1 MMKQPAPF
9 NGKSDLISGR
19 LAVIGRETRVSNHYF
34 PILFQK
40 IIQKQKFQDVSN
52 QRINRQLVY
61 GIGKLEIHKL
71 LLVY

>member
-19 LAVIGRETRVSNHYF
+19 LAVIGRETSVSNHYF

-40 IIQKQKFQDVSN
+40 IIQKQKF
-52 QRINRQLVY
+52 
-61 GIGKLEIHKL
+61 
-71 LLVY
+71 

>member
-19 LAVIGRETRVSNHYF
+19 LADIGRETSVSNHYF

-40 IIQKQKFQDVSN
+40 IIQKQKFPNVSY
-52 QRINRQLVY
+52 QRAKKQLVFS
-61 GIGKLEIHKL
+61 IRKLEIKWL
-71 LLVY
+71 LLP